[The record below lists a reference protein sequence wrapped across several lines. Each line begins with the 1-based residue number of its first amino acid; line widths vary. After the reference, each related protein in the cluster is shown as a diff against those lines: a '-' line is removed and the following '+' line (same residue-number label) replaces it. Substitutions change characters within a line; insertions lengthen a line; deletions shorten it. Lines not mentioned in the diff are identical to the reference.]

1 MDPIIQRPTVDFAP
15 TLQDPA
21 PVLAPAPVPAPV
33 EIPKSRFDL
42 KSIKGFTEKK
52 KQLKILRL
60 QQNAIEELSKSFE
73 IFDKSELHL
82 NHTLVLFTCQIVED
96 LFCKKQQGKFKEE
109 VVLEV
114 CKPYFNGDPE
124 LVRMVI
130 ELVFER
136 VTKTTMWRRNVSR
149 VKEWGI
155 FFGKM
160 ICPNIQQNLS
170 VKLKL

>member
-1 MDPIIQRPTVDFAP
+1 MDPIIQRPTVDFNP

-21 PVLAPAPVPAPV
+21 PAPVLAPALPV

-52 KQLKILRL
+52 KALKILRL
-60 QQNAIEELSKSFE
+60 QQNAVEELSKSFE

-149 VKEWGI
+149 IKEWGI

-160 ICPNIQQNLS
+160 IFPNIQQNLS
-170 VKLKL
+170 VKLRL

>member
-21 PVLAPAPVPAPV
+21 PAPVLAPAV

-82 NHTLVLFTCQIVED
+82 NHTLVQFTCQIVED

-130 ELVFER
+130 ELVFDR

-149 VKEWGI
+149 VKEWGV

-160 ICPNIQQNLS
+160 IFPNIQQNFA
-170 VKLKL
+170 VKLRL

>member
-1 MDPIIQRPTVDFAP
+1 MDPIINRPTVDFTP

-21 PVLAPAPVPAPV
+21 PVLAPAPVP

-52 KQLKILRL
+52 KALKVLRL
-60 QQNAIEELSKSFE
+60 QQNAIEELSKSFD

-149 VKEWGI
+149 IKEWGI

-160 ICPNIQQNLS
+160 IFPNIQQNLS
-170 VKLKL
+170 VKLRL